1 MFIACADND
10 PASGKGAHVYNLH
23 GATVAVS
30 DIIATIEEQHPSA
43 SNTLQQAGPEIPIPA
58 QLDGS
63 AIHRD
68 FPGLPDT
75 PLSQGIGDT
84 LKRFNELHKA
94 GKLDTR
100 DLPKK

>member
-1 MFIACADND
+1 MFIACADRD

-30 DIIATIEEQHPSA
+30 DIIATIEELHPSA
-43 SNTLQQAGPEIPIPA
+43 KGTLQQDGPEIPIPA
-58 QLDGS
+58 TLDGS

-75 PLSQGIGDT
+75 SLKDGIGYT
-84 LKRFNELHKA
+84 LKRFGELQA
-94 GKLDTR
+94 MGKLDTR
-100 DLPKK
+100 DLG